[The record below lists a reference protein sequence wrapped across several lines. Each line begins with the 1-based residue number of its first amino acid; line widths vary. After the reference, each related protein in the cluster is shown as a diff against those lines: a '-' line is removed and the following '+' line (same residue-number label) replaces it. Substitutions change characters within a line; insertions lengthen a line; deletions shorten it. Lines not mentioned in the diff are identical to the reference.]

1 MGTQGT
7 SGASGATGYLLKV
20 AGCLLEKIKKRGCA
34 MYYAAIRRYK
44 TNEDVSLE
52 EVRSALDS
60 FVPLIRERVIAYY
73 VLDAED
79 GVFATI
85 SICEDEDK
93 LKTTNRVTTE
103 WLKQYLASSIVSQ
116 EEVPNLSLEV
126 EDPLVGPLY
135 EAVSEPVY
143 KRSLQLLS
151 VPEVGELL
159 GMGRSWVYQQIRSGE
174 IPSVQLGGSVKV
186 KREDLEEYIE
196 NQRRCSKQ
204 EAQ

>member
-1 MGTQGT
+1 
-7 SGASGATGYLLKV
+7 
-20 AGCLLEKIKKRGCA
+20 

-44 TNEDVSLE
+44 TNEDVTFE
-52 EVRSALDS
+52 EIRPALDS
-60 FVPLIRERVIAYY
+60 LLPLIRERVIAYY
-73 VLDAED
+73 VLDAGD

-85 SICEDEDK
+85 SICEDEEK
-93 LKTTNRVTTE
+93 VETTNRVIAE

-135 EAVSEPVY
+135 EEISEPVY
-143 KRSLQLLS
+143 KRTLQLLS

-159 GMGRSWVYQQIRSGE
+159 GMGRSWVYQQIKSGQ

-196 NQRRCSKQ
+196 THRRR
-204 EAQ
+204 